1 MNKQNIML
9 EFTRKDKRFNASK
22 LMSDFFK
29 HVEDNWYR
37 LVEYGME
44 NNKVRI
50 YSTFSDIYDV
60 VTDYKNCKRV
70 GYTRIKED
78 EN

>member
-1 MNKQNIML
+1 
-9 EFTRKDKRFNASK
+9 
-22 LMSDFFK
+22 MSDFFK

-37 LVEYGME
+37 LVEYGMK

-70 GYTRIKED
+70 GYIRIKED
-78 EN
+78 E